1 MRRTLLYM
9 YAHTGPG
16 RLGTATI
23 PASHVYA
30 PPAGQGVVTRVSDV
44 FP

>member
-16 RLGTATI
+16 RLGTATF